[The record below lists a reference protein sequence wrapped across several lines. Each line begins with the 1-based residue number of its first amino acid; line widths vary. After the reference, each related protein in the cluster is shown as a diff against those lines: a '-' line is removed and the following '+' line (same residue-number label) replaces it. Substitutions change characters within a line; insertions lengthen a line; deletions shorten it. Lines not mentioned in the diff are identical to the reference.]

1 MKVLEQAAI
10 DEWCAARGFAL
21 GPNARFVCGGKSGTV
36 QLQRYGR
43 PGTRPEGVTQ
53 IAGDI
58 LAALGRWDECL
69 VWITLTESP
78 GKPLS
83 AASRDPSLSD
93 TTELRALEAH
103 PGRLFVANERQHLS
117 ELLYWV
123 LETGRDVH
131 VLPVR
136 QNQHMGVSLFI
147 SHDGWLELR
156 AS

>member
-1 MKVLEQAAI
+1 MKQLGQAAI
-10 DEWCAARGFAL
+10 DDWCAGRGFTL
-21 GPNARFVCGGKSGTV
+21 GANARFQCGEKTGTV

-43 PGTRPEGVTQ
+43 PGARPEGVTQ

-69 VWITLTESP
+69 VWITVSGQAGHPTPS
-78 GKPLS
+78 
-83 AASRDPSLSD
+83 SRDPSMSD
-93 TTELRALEAH
+93 TTELRSLEAH
-103 PGRLFVANERQHLS
+103 PGRLFGAAERQHLS

-131 VLPVR
+131 VLPAR
-136 QNQHMGVSLFI
+136 GDRNIGVSLFI
-147 SHDGWLELR
+147 SHDGWLELH

>member
-1 MKVLEQAAI
+1 MKIMEQAAI
-10 DEWCAARGFAL
+10 DDWCQGRGFTL
-21 GPNARFVCGGKSGTV
+21 GPNARFLCGGKSGSV

-43 PGTRPEGVTQ
+43 PGSRPEGVTQ

-69 VWITLTESP
+69 VWIAMSGPTGRPASP
-78 GKPLS
+78 G
-83 AASRDPSLSD
+83 SRDPSLSD

-103 PGRLFVANERQHLS
+103 PGRLFGATERQHLS

-131 VLPVR
+131 VLPAR
-136 QNQHMGVSLFI
+136 QDRNIGVSLFI
-147 SHDGWLELR
+147 SHDGWLELH

>member
-10 DEWCAARGFAL
+10 DEWCAGRGFTL
-21 GPNARFVCGGKSGTV
+21 GPNARFVCGGKTATV

-43 PGTRPEGVTQ
+43 PGARPEGVTQ

-58 LAALGRWDECL
+58 LDALGRWDECL
-69 VWITLTESP
+69 VWITLTNP
-78 GKPLS
+78 AGRRPQ
-83 AASRDPSLSD
+83 AGSRDPSLSD

-103 PGRLFVANERQHLS
+103 PGRLFTGGERQHLS

-131 VLPVR
+131 VLPAR
-136 QNQHMGVSLFI
+136 QTQNIGVSLFI

>member
-1 MKVLEQAAI
+1 MKVLEQPAI
-10 DEWCAARGFAL
+10 DEWCADRGFTMGANSRL
-21 GPNARFVCGGKSGTV
+21 VCGNTPTV

-43 PGTRPEGVTQ
+43 PGARPEGVTQ

-69 VWITLTESP
+69 VWIAVTAPAGKSP
-78 GKPLS
+78 
-83 AASRDPSLSD
+83 AAGSRDPSLSD
-93 TTELRALEAH
+93 TTELRSLEAH
-103 PGRLFVANERQHLS
+103 PGRLFNGAERQHLS

-131 VLPVR
+131 VLPAR
-136 QNQHMGVSLFI
+136 QTRNIGVSLFI
-147 SHDGWLELR
+147 SHDGWLELH

>member
-1 MKVLEQAAI
+1 MKVLEQPAI
-10 DEWCAARGFAL
+10 DEWCADRGFTL
-21 GPNARFVCGGKSGTV
+21 GPNARFVCGGKTGTV

-43 PGTRPEGVTQ
+43 PGARPEGVTQ

-69 VWITLTESP
+69 VWIAVTDTP
-78 GKPLS
+78 GRRATS
-83 AASRDPSLSD
+83 GSRDPSLSD

-103 PGRLFVANERQHLS
+103 PGRLFNGTERQHLS

-131 VLPVR
+131 VLPAR
-136 QNQHMGVSLFI
+136 QTSNIGVSLYI
-147 SHDGWLELR
+147 SHDGWLELH